1 MNANLTY
8 SELAEKLKEAN
19 LHFDGKDL
27 WCADQKLSYNAAKA
41 SVERFGVTMHDVG
54 KLYRQQNRGSSWED
68 NKRIVPVIS
77 PLFSRNYQWNELDK
91 KLFSC
96 FKYAI
101 NPTDG
106 SQLLLVHA
114 PNNRM
119 YPMPSGGTVRL
130 ELARLSALCA
140 SIKVSETQSLKDCI
154 DDAFQEACAEA
165 TRKAAGLAD
174 SDKFAE
180 WCVGHLPTTM
190 VTHETLNLVVA
201 VEQNEACKVSNPIG
215 AFFGRPSDYV
225 DPLRFVVEHPDV
237 IASNPTNMVPMP
249 VIYSNDPKVPALNYL
264 NLDAIVSDTPCP
276 TWEFWLKRFTE
287 DEAKVFMAY
296 VWSIFD
302 AGNTS
307 RQLLYI
313 YDKDGF
319 SGKSVVLNAIFN
331 GLGEDLCVALQKDSL
346 SNQFAMAKIYGKRLI
361 TIDDNKNPNLI
372 RSEKMHMILG
382 GAVAE
387 IEQKGRNSFSAKLCC
402 RVIACGNVMLT
413 IDTQALHESSRVIVI
428 KPKLTDEILQ
438 QIAAKDADGDVLRDA
453 SGRPKLIGDS
463 SFGDRLKDEFSGFL
477 FKCRSVYKE
486 LCPTRASIIVPDSIL
501 EHNDEMGD
509 EHEDVYDSLMEYFDV
524 GAEFRCTPTEL
535 IESVTCRLRNSI
547 GERLG
552 CTYNGF
558 LTYLMKRYPI
568 TKKTVRIGKNTPKM
582 FVGIGIKSSQPQLYN
597 MDDSFQLIGGNTGT

>member
-1 MNANLTY
+1 MNEYKTFD
-8 SELAEKLKEAN
+8 EVAEKLKEAD
-19 LHFDGKDL
+19 LRFDGKDL
-27 WCADQKLSYNAAKA
+27 WCADQKLSFNAAKA
-41 SVERFGVTMHDVG
+41 NLQRFGVTMHDLG
-54 KLYRQQNRGSSWED
+54 KLHRQQVRGDSWDD
-68 NKRIVPVIS
+68 NKRIVPVVS
-77 PLFSRNYQWNELDK
+77 PLFSKNYQWNELDK
-91 KLFSC
+91 TLLLH
-96 FKYAI
+96 FKFAI
-101 NPTDG
+101 NPSDG
-106 SQLLLVHA
+106 SQLLLVQS

-119 YPMPSGGTVRL
+119 FPMPSGGTVRL

-140 SIKVSETQSLKDCI
+140 SIKMNETQSLKDFI
-154 DDAFQEACAEA
+154 DRAFQDACAEA
-165 TRKAAGLAD
+165 ACKAAELAD

-180 WCVGHLPTTM
+180 WCTRHLPTTM
-190 VTHETLNLVVA
+190 LTHETLNLVVA
-201 VEQNEACKVSNPIG
+201 VEQTESGKVTKPIG
-215 AFFGRPSDYV
+215 AFFGRQSDYV
-225 DPLRFVVEHPDV
+225 DPLRFIIEHPDV
-237 IASNPTNMVPMP
+237 IASNPANMVPMP
-249 VIYSNDPKVPALNYL
+249 VIYTNDPNVPALNYL
-264 NLDAIVSDTPCP
+264 NFDEIVREEPCP
-276 TWEFWLKRFTE
+276 TWDFWLKRFTD

-361 TIDDNKNPNLI
+361 TIDDNKNPNLV

-402 RVIACGNVMLT
+402 RVIACGNTMLT

-428 KPKLTDEILQ
+428 KPKLTDEILR
-438 QIAAKDADGDVLRDA
+438 QIAAKDIDGNILRDA

-463 SFGDRLKDEFSGFL
+463 SFGEHLKAEFSGFL
-477 FKCRSVYKE
+477 FRCRAVYAE

-501 EHNDEMGD
+501 EHNDELSD
-509 EHEDVYDSLMEYFDV
+509 ECEDVYDSLIEYFDI
-524 GAEFRCTPTEL
+524 GGEYRCAPTEL
-535 IESVTCRLRNSI
+535 MDAVTSRLRNCI

-552 CTYNGF
+552 CTFGGF
-558 LTYLMKRYPI
+558 VNYLMKRYPI
-568 TKKTVRIGKNTPKM
+568 TKKTVRIGMSTPKM
-582 FVGIGIKSSQPQLYN
+582 YVGIGIKSNLPKLYN
-597 MDDSFQLIGGNTGT
+597 MDDPFQLIGGNVGT